1 MRGLTC
7 KETTINCYMQV
18 GAEIYSMKRQSSP
31 CPNAANRFSN
41 MPFLQKH
48 CMFQWFSGNCGA
60 ISCDCNAS
68 GTLMVMRDGG
78 GANCHWNP
86 CPDAQFFFR
95 TEAGMSVNTSWLCN
109 SQTPRGQPK
118 RVNESMQTEHHAC
131 NGKLWRYTTNRILL

>member
-1 MRGLTC
+1 
-7 KETTINCYMQV
+7 MQV

-86 CPDAQFFFR
+86 CPRVIKNRWAIKKGWVQRSSGLPCLFMR
-95 TEAGMSVNTSWLCN
+95 LLIVCN
-109 SQTPRGQPK
+109 QLLECRVPSTYICMCMYELPK
-118 RVNESMQTEHHAC
+118 
-131 NGKLWRYTTNRILL
+131 GLG